1 MTRYFVRFKF
11 VRTGHVIDQAFG
23 TMTEREIMIITLA
36 STAVVLDTWEA

>member
-11 VRTGHVIDQAFG
+11 VRTGHVINQVFD
-23 TMTEREIMIITLA
+23 TVMEREIMIITLA